1 MSSDARPSL
10 LPAARRFAVLSG
22 TAIVV
27 TAGIGALIGL
37 ALGGP
42 AARSAATA
50 LYLVGCFLIV
60 LGVFNGLRGPV
71 RPKGA
76 DDEREAV
83 GGILGFGIFS
93 GGIRAAS
100 ADERADARA
109 TTWLFLALGIAMV
122 VVGAVID
129 PRTDL
134 I

>member
-1 MSSDARPSL
+1 LSSDVRSSL
-10 LPAARRFAVLSG
+10 LPAARRFVVLAGSAVLL
-22 TAIVV
+22 
-27 TAGIGALIGL
+27 TAGVSAVIGL

-42 AARSAATA
+42 AARSAATG
-50 LYLVGCFLIV
+50 LYLVGCLLIV

-71 RPKGA
+71 RPKA
-76 DDEREAV
+76 EDEDQDAI

-109 TTWLFLALGIAMV
+109 TTWLFLAVGIAMV
-122 VVGAVID
+122 AVGVVLD

-134 I
+134 V

>member
-1 MSSDARPSL
+1 MASGARSPL
-10 LPAARRFAVLSG
+10 LPAARRLVVLLG
-22 TAIVV
+22 AAILVV
-27 TAGIGALIGL
+27 GGVAALVGL

-42 AARSAATA
+42 ALRSAATG

-109 TTWLFLALGIAMV
+109 TTWLFLVLGIGMI
-122 VVGAVID
+122 VVGVLLD

-134 I
+134 L

>member
-1 MSSDARPSL
+1 MPSDARSSL
-10 LPAARRFAVLSG
+10 LHAARRFVVLSG
-22 TAIVV
+22 MAIVV
-27 TAGIGALIGL
+27 TAGCAVLVGF

-42 AARSAATA
+42 AARSAATG
-50 LYLVGCFLIV
+50 LYLVGCFLVV

-71 RPKGA
+71 RPKAG
-76 DDEREAV
+76 DEDHEPI

-109 TTWLFLALGIAMV
+109 TTWLFLALGIAMFI
-122 VVGAVID
+122 VGAILD

-134 I
+134 L

>member
-1 MSSDARPSL
+1 MASGARSPL
-10 LPAARRFAVLSG
+10 LPAARRLVVLLG
-22 TAIVV
+22 AAILVV
-27 TAGIGALIGL
+27 GGVSALVGL

-42 AARSAATA
+42 ATRSAATG

-76 DDEREAV
+76 DEEQAF

-109 TTWLFLALGIAMV
+109 TTWLFLVLGVAMV
-122 VVGAVID
+122 VVGVLLD

-134 I
+134 L

>member
-1 MSSDARPSL
+1 MAASARSPF
-10 LPAARRFAVLSG
+10 LPAARRLVVLLG
-22 TAIVV
+22 AAILVV
-27 TAGIGALIGL
+27 GGVSALVGL

-42 AARSAATA
+42 AMRSAATG
-50 LYLVGCFLIV
+50 LYIVGCFLIV

-71 RPKGA
+71 RPKAA
-76 DDEREAV
+76 DEEAF

-109 TTWLFLALGIAMV
+109 TTWLFLVLGVGMI
-122 VVGAVID
+122 VVGVLLD

-134 I
+134 L

>member
-1 MSSDARPSL
+1 M
-10 LPAARRFAVLSG
+10 LSG
-22 TAIVV
+22 AAIVV
-27 TAGIGALIGL
+27 TAGVGALIGL
-37 ALGGP
+37 GLGG
-42 AARSAATA
+42 AVARSAATS

-76 DDEREAV
+76 DEEREAV

-129 PRTDL
+129 PRTAL
-134 I
+134 L

>member
-1 MSSDARPSL
+1 VSSDARSSL
-10 LPAARRFAVLSG
+10 LPAARRFIVLSG
-22 TAIVV
+22 AAILVV
-27 TAGIGALIGL
+27 GGVAALVGL
-37 ALGGP
+37 ALGAA
-42 AARSAATA
+42 AARSAATG

-71 RPKGA
+71 RPKGG
-76 DDEREAV
+76 DEERDAV

-109 TTWLFLALGIAMV
+109 TTWLFLALGIAMI
-122 VVGAVID
+122 VVGVLLD

-134 I
+134 W

>member
-1 MSSDARPSL
+1 MEPEARPSL

-22 TAIVV
+22 AAILV
-27 TAGIGALIGL
+27 TAGVGALIGL
-37 ALGGP
+37 ALDAP
-42 AARSAATA
+42 AARSGATG
-50 LYLVGCFLIV
+50 LYIVGCFLII

-71 RPKGA
+71 RPKGS
-76 DDEREAV
+76 DEDRDAV
-83 GGILGFGIFS
+83 GGIVGFGISS

-122 VVGAVID
+122 VVGVLLD

-134 I
+134 L

>member
-1 MSSDARPSL
+1 MAASARSPF
-10 LPAARRFAVLSG
+10 LPAARRLVVLLG
-22 TAIVV
+22 AAILVV
-27 TAGIGALIGL
+27 GGVSALVGL

-42 AARSAATA
+42 AMRSAATG
-50 LYLVGCFLIV
+50 LYIVGCFLIV

-71 RPKGA
+71 RPKG
-76 DDEREAV
+76 DDEEAF

-109 TTWLFLALGIAMV
+109 TTWLFLVLGVGMI
-122 VVGAVID
+122 VVGVLLD

-134 I
+134 L